1 MDANELL
8 SLIERGETSTV
19 QFKDISKNSDLFPD
33 EKSGQAVTP
42 NLKNPHLH
50 LVNSG
55 FSNCAS
61 LDLEVFRD
69 ALKSNVH
76 DEQSIA
82 QEMVA
87 FANSQGGKI
96 LIVSF
101 SATLLPYSGPGS
113 GIKRSLEDQ
122 PNIEFYNDI
131 DGEQFKVVIPRPVKN

>member
-19 QFKDISKNSDLFPD
+19 QFK
-33 EKSGQAVTP
+33 
-42 NLKNPHLH
+42 
-50 LVNSG
+50 
-55 FSNCAS
+55 
-61 LDLEVFRD
+61 
-69 ALKSNVH
+69 SNVH
-76 DEQSIA
+76 NEQSNA

-101 SATLLPYSGPGS
+101 SATLLPCSGPGS
-113 GIKRSLEDQ
+113 GIKRSLEEQ

-131 DGEQFKVVIPRPVKN
+131 DGEQFKVIIPRTVKN